1 MPELPEVE
9 ALAVFLR
16 EHASGRVIARAEA
29 ASFAVLKTFD
39 PPLSALSGRVIGEV
53 ARHGKFLDLS
63 CGSGPGAAGAAGA
76 AGDLHLVMHL
86 ARAGWLRWRDDI
98 PDKPARPGKSP
109 LAFRLVLEDGSGFD
123 LTEAGTQ
130 KRLAVYLVRDPAD
143 VPGVASLG
151 PEPLADD
158 FTVDALAAILAGRRT
173 QIKGVLRDQHI
184 IAGIGNAY
192 SDEVLNVAKM
202 SPYKLA
208 SSFTADEVA
217 VLHDAIVS
225 TLREA
230 VKRSAGL
237 AAADLKGEKK
247 TGLRVHGKAGQ
258 PCPTCGDTIR
268 EVSFADSALQYC
280 PTCQTGGKPLADRRM
295 SRLLKLGR
303 RCATRDALR
312 PWPASG
318 GAGVRCRAS
327 PASGGAADRLPPAD
341 EIDVGRRHPGGD
353 HGPQL
358 YLGQGGGDQ
367 LPAVRALRRLPRC
380 GSLVGGLS
388 GGARLGAA
396 GVGQTGEVDLQR
408 DARLLDGQPGL

>member
-39 PPLSALSGRVIGEV
+39 PPLSALSGRVIGEI

-63 CGSGPGAAGAAGA
+63 CGSAPDDAGAGDS
-76 AGDLHLVMHL
+76 GDLHLVMHL

-109 LAFRLVLEDGSGFD
+109 LAFRLVLSDGSGFD

-202 SPYKLA
+202 SPFKLA
-208 SSFTADEVA
+208 SSFTPDEVA
-217 VLHDAIVS
+217 LLHDAIVS

-295 SRLLKLGR
+295 SRLLKLAVLAPAWR
-303 RCATRDALR
+303 
-312 PWPASG
+312 ASG
-318 GAGVRCRAS
+318 GAGVR
-327 PASGGAADRLPPAD
+327 
-341 EIDVGRRHPGGD
+341 RR
-353 HGPQL
+353 
-358 YLGQGGGDQ
+358 
-367 LPAVRALRRLPRC
+367 RRLPF
-380 GSLVGGLS
+380 
-388 GGARLGAA
+388 
-396 GVGQTGEVDLQR
+396 
-408 DARLLDGQPGL
+408 PGR